1 MSDGSHILIVDEDA
15 FLAGIYA
22 RRFEMGSWDV
32 HVAESV
38 EEAKRHSDKHT
49 PDAVLIDIETV
60 DDGLGFLKDLRR
72 DPETAGITLVA
83 LTKLGDKE
91 QIEEAYA
98 AGADAYLLKGHFVP
112 VEVRKKVERL
122 VSETN

>member
-1 MSDGSHILIVDEDA
+1 MPDGSHVLIVDEDA

-22 RRFEMGSWDV
+22 RRFEMGNWDV

-38 EEAKRHSDKHT
+38 EEAKRHSKKHT
-49 PDAVLIDIETV
+49 PDAVLIDTETV
-60 DDGLGFLKDLRR
+60 EDGLDFLRDLRK

-83 LTKLGDKE
+83 LTKLGDKQ
-91 QIEEAYA
+91 QIENAYD

-112 VEVRKKVERL
+112 VEVRQKVERL